1 MENTVTPAETPI
13 ASKWQRVPG
22 LAALLSHIPPGQ
34 FGRYLLVGIWN
45 TLFAYGTFAA
55 LVALIDPHI
64 PHGYILAS
72 IASSTV
78 NITVAFLGYKWFV
91 FKTKGNYLR
100 EWMKCVAVYGSSI
113 LLNLIL
119 LPIIVES
126 IRHSTQYDR
135 QAPYIAGALLSCFG
149 VIYSFIGHKKFSFR
163 VTS

>member
-1 MENTVTPAETPI
+1 MENTVTPAESPI
-13 ASKWQRVPG
+13 VPRWQRVPG

-34 FGRYLLVGIWN
+34 FGRYLLVGILN

-64 PHGYILAS
+64 PHGYMLAS
-72 IASSTV
+72 VASSGL

-91 FKTKGNYLR
+91 FRTKGNYLR

-119 LPIIVES
+119 LPIVVET
-126 IRHSTQYDR
+126 IRHTTHYDY
-135 QAPYIAGALLSCFG
+135 QAPYIGGALLTGFG
-149 VIYSFIGHKKFSFR
+149 AIYSFVGHKHFSFR
-163 VTS
+163 VSP